1 MIIQCH
7 RTTALKI
14 QNKGGNHGAD
24 WKGTKGTGTD
34 YVTFECP
41 GCKKRNKQSMYEVRM
56 KVANNVL
63 GFSCKACASVV
74 EVTLP
79 IGSAV
84 GLIVTPDQYKKEKQG
99 RHPLLHY

>member
-1 MIIQCH
+1 MNLIIQSH

-14 QNKGGNHGAD
+14 TNKGGNHGAD
-24 WKGTKGTGTD
+24 WRGTKGTGTD

-63 GFSCKACASVV
+63 AFSCKHCQASVD
-74 EVTLP
+74 VTLP
-79 IGSAV
+79 IASAV
-84 GLIVTPDQYKKEKQG
+84 GLIITPEQYRQERKALI
-99 RHPLLHY
+99 R